1 MFTNH
6 SLLET
11 LVEICKDIFQEE
23 RFPDSQKKGNLTKL
37 NIYQQSIPVLNSQQY
52 NETQEELESGLLNDV
67 SDIIPLFDC

>member
-11 LVEICKDIFQEE
+11 LVGICKDIFRKE

-52 NETQEELESGLLNDV
+52 NETQEELESGLLN
-67 SDIIPLFDC
+67 